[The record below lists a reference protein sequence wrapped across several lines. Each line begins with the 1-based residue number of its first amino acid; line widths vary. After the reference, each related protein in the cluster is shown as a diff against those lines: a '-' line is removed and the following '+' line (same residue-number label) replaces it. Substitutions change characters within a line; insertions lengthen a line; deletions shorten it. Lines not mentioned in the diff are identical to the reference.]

1 MSKILKFLTSRI
13 FIVSALIFL
22 QIAMIAVIM
31 IYLSWMY
38 IPIYV
43 FFMAISVLI
52 VIAIIDRNN
61 NPMFKI
67 AWIIPVLAFPIC
79 GALFYLMFGRTHLN
93 KKNHSRLQKAIESDN
108 GVIKVNEDAL
118 SLVGAKNS
126 HIQREANY
134 IIGSSRSNLYLST
147 ETQFLSPGSLFFKEL
162 LIELKKAE
170 KFIFLEYFIIGEGK
184 MWTEI
189 LNILTDKIS
198 RGVEVRLMYDDI
210 GCINNLSLDFPEKLR
225 KMGIQT
231 AVFNPYRPS
240 LDPFLNYR
248 DHRKF
253 AIIDGK
259 VAFTGGINI
268 ADEYI
273 NEKER
278 FGFWEDASVKLTG
291 DAVQKVTTLFLEM
304 WYFTTGELPVY
315 TDYIVNHKAQ
325 HDGVVIPFSDEPLFP
340 ELVCENAYLNIIN
353 DARKYVYICTPY
365 LILDNVMESALIRAA
380 KSGIKVVI
388 ITPHTP
394 DKKLI
399 FLMTRSNYKTL
410 IDSGCEIYE
419 FTPGFMHTK
428 MIISDDE
435 TAIVGTSNFDYRSF
449 YLHFE
454 NGVWMHRSKAVIQAK
469 DSFIRTLDV
478 SEKVTSALV
487 DDIPFRTKLLRSI
500 LKMFAPLL

>member
-1 MSKILKFLTSRI
+1 MNKIFKFLTSRVFVVSLLI
-13 FIVSALIFL
+13 FI
-22 QIAMIAVIM
+22 QISMISLIM
-31 IYLSWMY
+31 IYLSWIY
-38 IPIYV
+38 IPIYIL
-43 FFMAISVLI
+43 FMVISFVI
-52 VIAIIDRNN
+52 VIAIINRNN

-93 KKNHSRLQKAIESDN
+93 KKNRTRLKNAIDSTE
-108 GVIKVNEDAL
+108 GVIKVNKDAL
-118 SLVGAKNS
+118 QFVGARNS

-134 IIGSSRSNLYLST
+134 IINSSRSNLYLST
-147 ETQFLSPGSLFFKEL
+147 ETQFLSPGSLFFREL
-162 LIELKKAE
+162 IPELKKAE
-170 KFIFLEYFIIGEGK
+170 KFIFLEYFIIGEGR
-184 MWTEI
+184 MWDEI
-189 LNILTDKIS
+189 LDILKEKIAA
-198 RGVEVRLMYDDI
+198 GVEVRLMYDDI
-210 GCINNLSLDFPEKLR
+210 GCISTLPLDFPEKMRQL
-225 KMGIQT
+225 GIRT
-231 AVFNPYRPS
+231 TVFNPYRPS
-240 LDPFLNYR
+240 IDPFLNYR

-278 FGFWEDASVKLTG
+278 FGFWEDASVKLEG
-291 DAVQKVTTLFLEM
+291 DAVNKTTVLFLEM
-304 WYFTTGELPVY
+304 WYFSTGELPVY
-315 TDYIVNHKAQ
+315 TDYLVDYKAQ

-340 ELVCENAYLNIIN
+340 ELVCENAYINIIN
-353 DARKYVYICTPY
+353 NARKYVYICTPY

-380 KSGIKVVI
+380 KSGIRVVI
-388 ITPHTP
+388 LTPHKP
-394 DKKLI
+394 DKKLV

-410 IDSGCEIYE
+410 IESGCEIYE

-454 NGVWMHRSKAVIQAK
+454 NGVWMNRCKAVNQAR
-469 DSFIRTLDV
+469 DSFLRTLEV
-478 SEKVTSALV
+478 SEKVTSDIV
-487 DDIPFRTKLLRSI
+487 DNVSFATKILRSV